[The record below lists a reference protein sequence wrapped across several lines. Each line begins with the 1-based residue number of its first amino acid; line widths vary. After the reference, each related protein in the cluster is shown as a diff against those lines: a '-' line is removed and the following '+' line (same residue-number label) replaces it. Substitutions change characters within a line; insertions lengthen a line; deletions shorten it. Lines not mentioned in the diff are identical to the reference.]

1 MTDTILAV
9 EKLLSAYHYKIELH
23 AHSAPAS
30 SCSEFPPRELLT
42 RLKNEHYDAVVL
54 TNHFNGDGSYF
65 AADDP
70 VGAYLADFYE
80 AQKIGKE
87 LGITVLLG
95 AEYRFKENNND
106 YLVYGIDEAFLRAT
120 VSELSLT
127 AKEFYHKH
135 KNEDILFLQAH
146 PFRKGMTL
154 ADPADV
160 DGIETYNMHP
170 GHNSRITMA
179 ARYATGHD
187 FPVVTVGTDL
197 HHPGHE
203 GAAAL
208 RAKILPTTEKEL
220 VALLRSRDYIFEIG
234 GHPLLPY
241 TTFNHHT

>member
-9 EKLLSAYHYKIELH
+9 EKLLSAYCYKIELH

-30 SCSEFPPRELLT
+30 SCSELPPRELLT

-54 TNHFNGDGSYF
+54 TNHFNRHCSYF
-65 AADDP
+65 GADDP
-70 VGAYLADFYE
+70 VGACLTDFHE
-80 AQKIGKE
+80 AKEIGKE

-95 AEYRFKENNND
+95 AEYRFDENDND
-106 YLVYGIDEAFLRAT
+106 YLVLGIDEAFLRAT
-120 VSELSLT
+120 LNELSLT

-160 DGIETYNMHP
+160 DGIEAYNMHP

-179 ARYATGHD
+179 ARYATEHG

-208 RAKILPTTEKEL
+208 RARILPKTGKDL

-241 TTFNHHT
+241 TTISHHT